1 MPRARC
7 LGLGSPIY
15 EYRVGEELI
24 ESSPA
29 EQDLQVLVD
38 KKLDMSQQCAL
49 ASWKTNSIPGCIRKG
64 VVSRKGKVIV
74 PFYSCKEYWVQVWG
88 PHFGKEQV
96 QRNHTDAQRTGAPLL
111 QRKAK
116 GDGLVSPDEEKAQ
129 GRSHYNL
136 KGSL

>member
-88 PHFGKEQV
+88 PQHNRDVK
-96 QRNHTDAQRTGAPLL
+96 LL
-111 QRKAK
+111 S
-116 GDGLVSPDEEKAQ
+116 GS
-129 GRSHYNL
+129 RSWP
-136 KGSL
+136 